1 MNLTTLTDF
10 LFGHYSEVLL
20 FGSVI
25 AGAIMVEIFKTKKSK
40 NIQLLLTFSGAYL
53 LAVSVLH
60 LLPVIFKDNANEHIG
75 LYILGGFL
83 IQILLEYFSQGIE
96 HGHFHKSN
104 VIPFSVLI
112 SLCLHALL
120 EGVPLGGGLDQH
132 SHAHSHAHDALLA
145 GIVLHKIPVAIVLMT
160 FFLQSNMSK
169 QKAYFYLLLFALMS
183 PLGVLAG
190 SFFTALANYHNE
202 IMAMVIGIFL
212 HISTTILF
220 ESSDGH
226 KFSSQK
232 ILAIIIGAI
241 IVMLSL

>member
-1 MNLTTLTDF
+1 MNTTLT
-10 LFGHYSEVLL
+10 LGLL
-20 FGSVI
+20 FASVI
-25 AGAIMVEIFKTKKSK
+25 AGAIVVEIFKPKKGR
-40 NIQLLLTFSGAYL
+40 NIQILLTFSGAYL

-60 LLPVIFKDNANEHIG
+60 LLPELFQQKTSEYIG

-83 IQILLEYFSQGIE
+83 IQIFLEYFSQGIE

-120 EGVPLGGGLDQH
+120 EGVPLGGDLNDPTQN
-132 SHAHSHAHDALLA
+132 ALLT
-145 GIVLHKIPVAIVLMT
+145 GIVLHKMPVAIVLMT
-160 FFLQSNMSK
+160 FFLQSNMQKS
-169 QKAYFYLLLFALMS
+169 KAYFYLLLFALMA
-183 PLGVLAG
+183 PLGVFAG
-190 SFFTALANYHNE
+190 NLFASLANFDFHNE
-202 IMAMVIGIFL
+202 IMAIVIGIFL

-232 ILAIIIGAI
+232 IFAI
-241 IVMLSL
+241 IVGACIAILSL

>member
-1 MNLTTLTDF
+1 MNIITL
-10 LFGHYSEVLL
+10 GLL
-20 FGSVI
+20 FASVI
-25 AGAIMVEIFKTKKSK
+25 AGAIVVEIFKPQKGK
-40 NIQLLLTFSGAYL
+40 NIQMLLTFSGAYL

-60 LLPVIFKDNANEHIG
+60 LLPELFSHNTNERIG

-83 IQILLEYFSQGIE
+83 IQIILEYFSQGIE

-120 EGVPLGGGLDQH
+120 EGVPLGGHL
-132 SHAHSHAHDALLA
+132 HDSAQNALLT
-145 GIVLHKIPVAIVLMT
+145 GIVLHKMPVAIVLMT
-160 FFLQSNMSK
+160 FFLQSNMQKS
-169 QKAYFYLLLFALMS
+169 KAYFYLLLFALMA
-183 PLGVLAG
+183 PLGVFAG
-190 SFFTALANYHNE
+190 NLFTALANFHNE

-226 KFSSQK
+226 KFSLQK
-232 ILAIIIGAI
+232 ILAIIVGACI
-241 IVMLSL
+241 AILSL

>member
-1 MNLTTLTDF
+1 MNVTTL
-10 LFGHYSEVLL
+10 SLL
-20 FGSVI
+20 FASVI
-25 AGAIMVEIFKTKKSK
+25 AGAIVVEIFKPKKGR

-53 LAVSVLH
+53 LAISLLH
-60 LLPVIFKDNANEHIG
+60 LLPELFANNPTEKIGIF
-75 LYILGGFL
+75 ILGGFL

-120 EGVPLGGGLDQH
+120 EGVPLGGDLQEH
-132 SHAHSHAHDALLA
+132 THNTLLY
-145 GIVLHKIPVAIVLMT
+145 GIVLHKMPVAIVLMT
-160 FFLQSNMSK
+160 FFLQSNMQKS
-169 QKAYFYLLLFALMS
+169 KAYFYLLLFALMT
-183 PLGVLAG
+183 PLGVFAG
-190 SFFTALANYHNE
+190 NLFTAIADFHNE

-220 ESSDGH
+220 ESSEGH

-232 ILAIIIGAI
+232 IFAIIIGACI
-241 IVMLSL
+241 AVLSL

>member
-1 MNLTTLTDF
+1 MNTTLT
-10 LFGHYSEVLL
+10 LSLL
-20 FGSVI
+20 FASVI
-25 AGAIMVEIFKTKKSK
+25 AGAIVVEIFKPKRGR
-40 NIQLLLTFSGAYL
+40 NIQILLTFSGAYL

-60 LLPVIFKDNANEHIG
+60 LLPELFSHNTNEHIG

-83 IQILLEYFSQGIE
+83 IQIVLEYFSKGIE

-120 EGVPLGGGLDQH
+120 EGIPLGGQLH
-132 SHAHSHAHDALLA
+132 SHNALLT
-145 GIVLHKIPVAIVLMT
+145 GIVLHKMPVAIVLMT
-160 FFLQSNMSK
+160 FFLQSNMQKS
-169 QKAYFYLLLFALMS
+169 KAYFYLLLFALMA
-183 PLGVLAG
+183 PLGVFAGNLFTGLAD
-190 SFFTALANYHNE
+190 FHNE

-232 ILAIIIGAI
+232 IFAI
-241 IVMLSL
+241 IVGTCIAVLSL

>member
-1 MNLTTLTDF
+1 MNIITL
-10 LFGHYSEVLL
+10 GLL
-20 FGSVI
+20 FASVI
-25 AGAIMVEIFKTKKSK
+25 AGAIVVEIFKPKKSR

-60 LLPVIFKDNANEHIG
+60 LLPELFHHNTSKYIG

-83 IQILLEYFSQGIE
+83 IQIFLEYFSQGIE
-96 HGHFHKSN
+96 HGHFQKSN

-120 EGVPLGGGLDQH
+120 EGVPLGGHL
-132 SHAHSHAHDALLA
+132 HDSAQNALLT
-145 GIVLHKIPVAIVLMT
+145 GIVLHKMPVAIVLMT
-160 FFLQSNMSK
+160 FFLQSNIGKS
-169 QKAYFYLLLFALMS
+169 KAYFYLLLFALMA
-183 PLGVLAG
+183 PLGVFAG
-190 SFFTALANYHNE
+190 NLFTAIADFHNE

-232 ILAIIIGAI
+232 ILAIIVGACI
-241 IVMLSL
+241 AILSL

>member
-1 MNLTTLTDF
+1 MNIITL
-10 LFGHYSEVLL
+10 GLL
-20 FGSVI
+20 FASVI
-25 AGAIMVEIFKTKKSK
+25 AGAIVVEIFKPKKSR

-60 LLPVIFKDNANEHIG
+60 LLPELFSHNTNEHIG

-83 IQILLEYFSQGIE
+83 LQIVLEYFSQGIE

-120 EGVPLGGGLDQH
+120 EGVPLGGHL
-132 SHAHSHAHDALLA
+132 HDSAQNALLT
-145 GIVLHKIPVAIVLMT
+145 GIVLHKMPVAIVLMT
-160 FFLQSNMSK
+160 FFLQSNTGKS
-169 QKAYFYLLLFALMS
+169 KAYFYLLLFALMA
-183 PLGVLAG
+183 PLGVFAGNLFTTLAD
-190 SFFTALANYHNE
+190 FHNE

-220 ESSDGH
+220 ESSEGH

-232 ILAIIIGAI
+232 ILAIIVGACI
-241 IVMLSL
+241 AILSL